1 MLRHAVAC
9 RGGSAR
15 SFLFARPHLSPPP
28 PLLATLYPNCSMPCC
43 ISAYKSGCAPQASKR
58 EKKVSR
64 IGLCRGEEVL
74 RPTMVLMRVMGGELR
89 VHWGHVGHAAGQE

>member
-1 MLRHAVAC
+1 MSEGPWAHMVQVTNQQLLAYRRRVCCATQFHAEA
-9 RGGSAR
+9 AAPAHFFLPDLF
-15 SFLFARPHLSPPP
+15 SF

-64 IGLCRGEEVL
+64 RLGC
-74 RPTMVLMRVMGGELR
+74 
-89 VHWGHVGHAAGQE
+89 AGAKRYSGQRWY